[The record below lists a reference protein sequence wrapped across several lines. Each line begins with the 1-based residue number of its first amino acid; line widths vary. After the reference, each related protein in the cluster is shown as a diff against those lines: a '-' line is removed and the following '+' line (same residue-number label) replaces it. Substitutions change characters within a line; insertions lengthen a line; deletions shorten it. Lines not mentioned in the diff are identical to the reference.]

1 MIGPM
6 SRLAQGIRLGMMAL
20 AFGVSL
26 AFGAHAAS
34 VLMPEEFVIS
44 HRGAFTPGGLVVLQL
59 QADTQ
64 VWLNDARVEQ
74 LDGQAMIGFGRDA
87 ELTQALRFERAL
99 SWPRKSR
106 QQSLAISLTPRAY
119 PVQRIEGLPQKM
131 VTPPPEDLAKIR
143 QQSILKKAA
152 RQSSVQENWFS
163 ETFQWPL
170 QGRISGVYG
179 SQRFYNGKPSR
190 PHFGVDI
197 AAPRTTPVY
206 APASGRVTLAQPDM
220 YFEGGLIF
228 LDHGL
233 SLTSVFMHLD
243 SLDVQLGDVVAQGDL
258 IARVGSTGRST
269 GPHLDW
275 RMYWGSQRVDP
286 ALLVP
291 PMTPSG
297 KTSP

>member
-1 MIGPM
+1 MMTQKMAGV
-6 SRLAQGIRLGMMAL
+6 LRLGVMFVGLFVGSPLSAQ
-20 AFGVSL
+20 
-26 AFGAHAAS
+26 AAS
-34 VLMPEEFVIS
+34 ISLPEAFVVS
-44 HRGAFTPGGLVVLQL
+44 HRGSFTPGGLVVLQL

-64 VWLNDARVEQ
+64 VWLNDAPVDQ

-87 ELTQALRFERAL
+87 DLTQDLRFERDL
-99 SWPRKSR
+99 PWPRKS
-106 QQSLAISLTPRAY
+106 QQQTLAISLTPRVY

-131 VTPPPEDLAKIR
+131 VTPPPEALAKIR
-143 QQSILKKAA
+143 QQSALKKAA
-152 RQSSVQENWFS
+152 RQNSIRENGFS

-206 APASGRVTLAQPDM
+206 APASGRVSLAEPDM

-228 LDHGL
+228 IDHGL

-243 SLDVQLGDVVAQGDL
+243 GLDVQLGDVVRQGDL

-275 RMYWGSQRVDP
+275 RMYWGPQRIDP

-291 PMTPSG
+291 PMT
-297 KTSP
+297 TSQKSSQ